1 MSSPAGDRRVT
12 MVIHALGGGGA
23 ERVFCSLAN
32 HWADTGRDV
41 TVITL
46 DTAETDVFRLD
57 PRVRRMGLG
66 LMQPSRSAW
75 QQVSNTLKRVRGLRR
90 AIHEAG
96 ASRVVSFT
104 DKMNVLT
111 LLASWGA
118 PWQVVIAE
126 RSDPRRQ
133 SLGPVWEWLRRR
145 TYPRCLAW
153 VVQTEAVARSARGMA
168 GQRPVV
174 VIPNAVAP
182 PVAAIRPPGQRPA
195 RIVGMGRLSPEK
207 GFDVLVRAFAR
218 IAPWYPDWTLQILG
232 TGPQRGPLED
242 LADSL
247 GVHDNVCWAG
257 WVDQPESALLES
269 GVFVLPSRYEGFP
282 NALLEAMAC
291 GLPCVASNCDSGPAE
306 IIRDGVD
313 GRLVPP
319 EDVDALADAL
329 RQLVSDEA
337 QRARLGR
344 RAVEVTSR
352 FSREAYFARWEEV
365 LRLPD
370 RIDEGRRGGAA
381 QQDQQAHQ

>member
-1 MSSPAGDRRVT
+1 
-12 MVIHALGGGGA
+12 MVIHALSGGGA

-32 HWADTGRDV
+32 HWAESGRDV
-41 TVITL
+41 TAITL
-46 DTAETDVFRLD
+46 DTAQTDVFRLD
-57 PRVRRMGLG
+57 SRVRRIGLG
-66 LMQPSRSAW
+66 LMQPSHSAW

-90 AIHEAG
+90 AIREAG

-111 LLASWGA
+111 LLACWGG

-126 RSDPRRQ
+126 RSDPRHQ

-145 TYPRCLAW
+145 TYPRCCVS
-153 VVQTEAVARSARGMA
+153 VVQTESVARYARTLA

-174 VIPNAVAP
+174 VIPNAAAGP
-182 PVAAIRPPGQRPA
+182 AAAIPPPEQRPT

-218 IAPWYPDWTLQILG
+218 LAPWYPDWTLLVLG
-232 TGPQRGPLED
+232 AGPQREQLED

-247 GVHDNVCWAG
+247 GVRDHVHWAG
-257 WVDQPESALLES
+257 WVDRPESALLES
-269 GVFVLPSRYEGFP
+269 SVFVLPSRYEGFP

-291 GLPCVASNCDSGPAE
+291 GLPCVASACESGPAE

-313 GRLVPP
+313 GLLVPP
-319 EDVDALADAL
+319 DNVDALADAL

-337 QRARLGR
+337 KRARLGR
-344 RAVEVTSR
+344 RAAEVTSR
-352 FSREAYFARWEEV
+352 FSRETFFARWDEV

-370 RIDEGRRGGAA
+370 RVDKGRYGGTAE
-381 QQDQQAHQ
+381 QDQQAHQ